1 MPPVPAIRSKTAKA
15 GLSTDWTGGNGPVR
29 RLASGALRLPDL
41 ALARREFRDFFR
53 KTVEALQSFVF
64 FLDVAA
70 IHDAVHRRRFRLRL
84 RRDRR
89 VITVEPLLAFIVDVE
104 AGQQLLGERFRR
116 AALRCLR
123 LGMRG
128 RLPRGCGGRRVVLLR
143 QGSRCVKYDDQ
154 RKQSLH
160 VLSSLALDPLMA
172 RFGSAIRKR
181 LAGRGGGMSDLIRD
195 VGL

>member
-1 MPPVPAIRSKTAKA
+1 MPSIPAIRPKTAEA
-15 GLSTDWTGGNGPVR
+15 GLSTDWTGGTWPIR
-29 RLASGALRLPDL
+29 RLAGGHCDVFGWPFGIGTLV
-41 ALARREFRDFFR
+41 RREFRDLFR
-53 KTVEALQSFVF
+53 KAVEALQSLIF

-70 IHDAVHRRRFRLRL
+70 IHDAIHRRRFRLRL
-84 RRDRR
+84 GRDRG
-89 VITVEPLLAFIVDVE
+89 VITVEPLLAFVIDVE
-104 AGQQLLGERFRR
+104 AGQQLLGERLRR

-143 QGSRCVKYDDQ
+143 QGSGSVKYDDQ
-154 RKQSLH
+154 RKQFLH

-181 LAGRGGGMSDLIRD
+181 GWRRAGDECPI
-195 VGL
+195 